1 MSPSPEESP
10 HLQASLQPEPS
21 PHPVVSLLTDFGARD
36 PSGAICEGVIL
47 GICPQATVVHI
58 SHEVTKYAIRDG
70 ALMLWCALPFMP
82 VGVHLAVVDP
92 GVGTRRRPL
101 ALRVE
106 RGDFLVGPDNGLLLP
121 AAQRLGGV
129 QAVHELTSETHRLHP
144 VSTSFHGRD
153 IFAPAAAHLANGL
166 PIGELGP
173 ALEPDEVVDLV
184 IPAARPI
191 AGGVETSVIYV
202 DTFGNCKLAGLREE
216 LEAVVGPM
224 RPGRAVRVQADGSA
238 EIRMRWADTFGD
250 VVTGEPILY
259 VDSYDRLTVAVNQGN
274 AAAQLGLAQDQPIAI
289 HVD

>member
-1 MSPSPEESP
+1 
-10 HLQASLQPEPS
+10 
-21 PHPVVSLLTDFGARD
+21 
-36 PSGAICEGVIL
+36 
-47 GICPQATVVHI
+47 
-58 SHEVTKYAIRDG
+58 
-70 ALMLWCALPFMP
+70 
-82 VGVHLAVVDP
+82 
-92 GVGTRRRPL
+92 
-101 ALRVE
+101 
-106 RGDFLVGPDNGLLLP
+106 
-121 AAQRLGGV
+121 
-129 QAVHELTSETHRLHP
+129 
-144 VSTSFHGRD
+144 
-153 IFAPAAAHLANGL
+153 LANGL

-250 VVTGEPILY
+250 VVSGEPILY